1 MGSLFG
7 GDAPSAPAPIPM
19 PEAPKATPM
28 VDETKIAKKKKQA
41 MSAAQARGGRQS
53 TLLSSYGESE
63 TLG

>member
-7 GDAPSAPAPIPM
+7 GGDVPAPAPMPI

-28 VDETKIAKKKKQA
+28 VDEAAIARKKKQKI
-41 MSAAQARGGRQS
+41 AATQARGGRSS
-53 TLLSSYGESE
+53 TLLSELGSSE

>member
-1 MGSLFG
+1 
-7 GDAPSAPAPIPM
+7 M

-28 VDETKIAKKKKQA
+28 VDEDAIKRKKKQA